1 VPDSAP
7 HDQGAPL
14 TTAIGEAS
22 SRKPIWIV
30 AAILVAAHVALLVH
44 AASSVAWTAD
54 EWNYLGAG
62 RALWTDFG
70 FATAL
75 ERLHGPLP
83 FLSNQWFLDSSAPIA
98 LGDDLRLPA
107 RLGMLPFA
115 VLLLVCIGAWSRA
128 LFGVRGML
136 VSLTFA
142 AFSPVLLG
150 YGALIAVDTAFTAM
164 LVLTLWQTWR
174 HAAMPTIGRAAIVG
188 ACLGLTFATK
198 YLAIVFAPFVV
209 LALVV
214 AGWRE
219 GRLFGAVRAAAITTL
234 VSWVALHAAYGFAVP
249 RFLDTAKLI
258 SPTLTGLATW
268 PWIPGLLA
276 LLPEPFVLGID
287 YQLAAAGA
295 YVGTFG
301 TTVGGHWAYYLVTL
315 LTKLPALEVLAVGL
329 AFAAPR
335 RPNERLWTTLSLPF
349 LGALVYLSLS
359 KMQLGVRYV
368 LPQVALLSV
377 YVGRAASLR
386 GFRGSRGP
394 LALGAVGLLL
404 VVGRVSDAPHHL
416 SAFSELVGR
425 RLAMDWF
432 GDSNCDWDQDR
443 AVGAEAIAQRWEGI
457 EVLEHDD
464 GPRLG
469 LLGRHVAQRKRRDVR
484 DPSRTYDWLTRFD
497 GTAAEIDRFRAAW
510 LVYDVTLEAFDAA
523 IARGDQRAGEDCVTA
538 LLAADRLEDARQR
551 LPAVAEIGTRERMA
565 ALIEQLSAFRSGSRE
580 PAMLLAIVSE
590 CRNFRLFDRALEVAR
605 SMPSPDPLLLAPLQ
619 WDAGE
624 MPQLRDR
631 LRAFHAERE
640 LSLEERFLLAQCE
653 FWSGEFTTARELLDV
668 PARPPSGEAF
678 ARAWE
683 QLLLRANIEAEHA
696 RRLFGR

>member
-1 VPDSAP
+1 M
-7 HDQGAPL
+7 
-14 TTAIGEAS
+14 TTAIRDQV
-22 SRKPIWIV
+22 SRKFVWIV

-83 FLSNQWFLDSSAPIA
+83 FLSNQWFLDSAAPIA

-115 VLLLVCIGAWSRA
+115 ILLLVCVGAWSRA

-142 AFSPVLLG
+142 SLSPVLLG
-150 YGALIAVDTAFTAM
+150 YGALIAVDTAFAAM

-198 YLAIVFAPFVV
+198 YLAVVFAPFVV
-209 LALVV
+209 LALLV

-219 GRLFGAVRAAAITTL
+219 GRLLGAVRAAAIATL
-234 VSWVALHAAYGFAVP
+234 VGWVALHAAYGFAVP
-249 RFLDTAKLI
+249 RFSEVAKLI

-268 PWIPGLLA
+268 PSIPTVLT

-301 TTVGGHWAYYLVTL
+301 TTVGGHWAYYIVTL
-315 LTKLPALEVLAVGL
+315 FAKLPAFEVLALVL

-335 RPNERLWTTLSLPF
+335 RPNERLWTTWSLPF

-368 LPQVALLSV
+368 LPHVALLAV
-377 YVGRAASLR
+377 YVGRAAHLR
-386 GFRGSRGP
+386 MFVGPRGP
-394 LALGAVGLLL
+394 LTLATVGVLLAFL
-404 VVGRVSDAPHHL
+404 RVEDAPHHL

-425 RLAMDWF
+425 RVAMDWF

-443 AVGAEAIAQRWEGI
+443 AVGAEAIARRWEGI

-484 DPSRTYDWLTRFD
+484 DPSRTYDWLMRFD

-510 LVYDVTLEAFDAA
+510 LVYEVTLESFDEA
-523 IARGDQRAGEDCVTA
+523 IARGDPRAGEDCVTA
-538 LLAADRLEDARQR
+538 LLAADRLAEARQR
-551 LPAVAEIGTRERMA
+551 LGAVTNAETRERMA
-565 ALIEQLSAFRSGSRE
+565 ALIEQLSAFRSGGRE
-580 PAMLLAIVSE
+580 PALLLAIVSE
-590 CRNFRLFDRALEVAR
+590 CRNLRLFDRALEVAR
-605 SMPSPDPLLLAPLQ
+605 AMPTPDPLLLAPLQ

-631 LRAFHAERE
+631 LRGLHAERE

-668 PARPPSGEAF
+668 DARPPAGEAF
-678 ARAWE
+678 AAAWE
-683 QLLLRANIEAEHA
+683 QLLTRAKIEAEHA
-696 RRLFGR
+696 RRLFGG